1 MRVAHFSLLFP
12 ILALSISSA
21 IARLEQRSSHNVFH
35 HKGAKAA
42 VSSTN
47 DSLAEVDV
55 GKRDNTKYVFMHHF
69 CLRDA
74 TYVRNR
80 YPYTKDTW
88 RADIAQ
94 IGAKGV
100 DAIALNIGSDWWQPN
115 QIQMA
120 YEAASE
126 TNMKIF
132 ISFDYTA
139 FDCSSASASIALFNR
154 FKGYSSQFYYNGR
167 PMLSSYAGSCM
178 SSGEWRRMKSET
190 NAYLMPF
197 MWGLEGRFTSEY
209 SFLDSWLCWGCA
221 WPQGNKLKDT
231 ADDQYYINQL
241 GNRFATTVSMW
252 MYTHYSWTNK
262 NFYQR
267 GDDWLIFGPFG
278 GGQPDGTYWA
288 ENFPHTAF
296 FDLSQYYITAFKTGS
311 YPAITQDVIYYWAR
325 PHAFWATASSD
336 SLAKPDGWDWTTEYM
351 WAVVYR
357 QDFQVGSGITKLKIG
372 LQPGQMMVQM
382 VRSGQTVIYQSPSDF
397 TYSYSTDKYNY
408 NVYASA
414 ATGAPTSPSTTPTT
428 TSTTSSSA
436 PTASGWQAVGCMNEG
451 TSGSRRALTGISYT
465 SSDMTP
471 DRYCGN
477 SLKNNG
483 ATGQMIDSS
492 VCNAPCDGDNSKMCG
507 ASWVLNV
514 YTKTATTTTTTAT
527 STPTSTWSNYGCVA
541 DTVTRRHDSTIC
553 QNLCKDF
560 TYAATE
566 YGTECYCSNSL
577 TGGGAVQDA
586 SDCQTSCNGDS
597 SQKCGG
603 VWHLSVYSKAQP
615 HSSVYLQWTSR
626 GCYTDSN
633 DRLLRSAYKDMP
645 GMTTE
650 SCIQYTVYVWN
661 VMYKTGGAGTA
672 VDASQ
677 CNMSCEGL
685 PFFPLCEDAVL
696 INCV

>member
-1 MRVAHFSLLFP
+1 MRAAQLSLLFP

-21 IARLEQRSSHNVFH
+21 VARLEQRSLHNVFH
-35 HKGAKAA
+35 HKRAKLA

-47 DSLAEVDV
+47 DSPAEADV
-55 GKRDNTKYVFMHHF
+55 GKRDNTKYVFMHHI
-69 CLRDA
+69 LGSKSWVLSDELNLSLDS
-74 TYVRNR
+74 TMNR
-80 YPYTKDTW
+80 HDTW

-100 DAIALNIGSDWWQPN
+100 DAIALNIGSDSWQPN

-126 TNMKIF
+126 TNMKMF

-139 FDCSSASASIALFNR
+139 FDCSSASASIALFNQ

-178 SSGEWRRMKSET
+178 SSGEWQRMKSET

-197 MWGLEGRFTSEY
+197 MWGLEGLFTSEY

-221 WPQGNKLKDT
+221 WPQGNTDKDT
-231 ADDQYYINQL
+231 ADDQYYISQL

-267 GDDWLIFGPFG
+267 GDDWLIVTRWEQLIAMRDQLTFVEMVTWNDWGESDYFGPFG
-278 GGQPDGTYWA
+278 GEQPDGTYWA

-311 YPAITQDVIYYWAR
+311 YPAITVAR
-325 PHAFWATASSD
+325 CHLLLGSPHAFWATASSD

-351 WAVVYR
+351 WAVVFATSPATVTLGIGSYR

-414 ATGAPTSPSTTPTT
+414 ARAPASPSTTPTT

-436 PTASGWQAVGCMNEG
+436 PTSSGWQALGCMNDG
-451 TSGSRRALTGISYT
+451 TTGSRRALTGISYT

-471 DRYCGN
+471 DRCMAFCADYQYAGLEYYDECYCGN
-477 SLKNNG
+477 SLTNNG

-492 VCNAPCDGDNSKMCG
+492 ACHAPCDGDKSKMCG

-514 YTKTATTTTTTAT
+514 YAKTATATTTTTLQPLQRPRAPGLTMVVSPILSLGCSLTMRMLAPNTERNAT
-527 STPTSTWSNYGCVA
+527 VLIRLLAEVPSRMQAIAKHPA
-541 DTVTRRHDSTIC
+541 MATRAR
-553 QNLCKDF
+553 N
-560 TYAATE
+560 AEE
-566 YGTECYCSNSL
+566 YGT
-577 TGGGAVQDA
+577 
-586 SDCQTSCNGDS
+586 
-597 SQKCGG
+597 
-603 VWHLSVYSKAQP
+603 
-615 HSSVYLQWTSR
+615 
-626 GCYTDSN
+626 
-633 DRLLRSAYKDMP
+633 
-645 GMTTE
+645 
-650 SCIQYTVYVWN
+650 
-661 VMYKTGGAGTA
+661 
-672 VDASQ
+672 
-677 CNMSCEGL
+677 
-685 PFFPLCEDAVL
+685 
-696 INCV
+696 